1 MTSTLRRFAAAPALA
16 GGDILLP
23 VKQTWWALFGI
34 PLLAVMH
41 WLVGALAAY
50 PVTLAI
56 GPFGLAVIAMTLMVR
71 LVILPLTAYQI
82 RASLRAR
89 RDAIALQER
98 LAPAIAALRRR
109 HHRRPGEFKRALAAP
124 PHEPRPGPPGRQG
137 RGPR

>member
-89 RDAIALQER
+89 RDAPALRER
-98 LAPAIAALRRR
+98 LGPPPPALRPR
-109 HHRRPGEFKRALAAP
+109 HPPPPAHAQPPLPAP
-124 PHEPRPGPPGRQG
+124 PPPA
-137 RGPR
+137 